1 MALNERS
8 FSSTAPWLWAG
19 LSLVAWFVSL
29 FVAVPL
35 AAPVV
40 GANPTETVRW
50 DLAVLL
56 GINGL
61 LSMAAAFVI
70 GRRIFGRG
78 LTARAVDFV
87 LPLIGL
93 ALAIAVELTLH
104 EWARVHFGY
113 YDWDFVGWTAGLSF
127 MVVLCSLA
135 TFGVLVAPRGAVAPP
150 LMGVGL
156 AAMLVCLIVVSNV
169 PGLRDGID
177 PESWPLAVGV
187 GLSAMYVISCV
198 VVGVR
203 KATAR

>member
-1 MALNERS
+1 MTSNERS
-8 FSSTAPWLWAG
+8 FSSSAPWLWAG

-61 LSMAAAFVI
+61 LSMAATFVI
-70 GRRIFGRG
+70 GRRIFGSG
-78 LTARAVDFV
+78 VAARSADLVV
-87 LPLIGL
+87 PVIGIV
-93 ALAIAVELTLH
+93 LAIVVELTLH
-104 EWARVHFGY
+104 EWARVHIGH

-156 AAMLVCLIVVSNV
+156 AATLVCLIVVSNV
-169 PGLRDGID
+169 PGLGDGIN

-187 GLSAMYVISCV
+187 GLSAMYAIGCV

-203 KATAR
+203 RATAR